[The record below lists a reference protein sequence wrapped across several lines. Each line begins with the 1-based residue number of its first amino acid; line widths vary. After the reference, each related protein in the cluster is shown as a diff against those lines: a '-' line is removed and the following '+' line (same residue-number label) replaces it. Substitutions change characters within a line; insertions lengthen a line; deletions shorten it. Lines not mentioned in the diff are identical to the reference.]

1 MPYMTRTHSAA
12 LGYVWTPGAG
22 QNIDMHYD
30 FPVETGRKNS
40 VALVW
45 AIELDS
51 PVYFEV
57 DARVLSNQMGF
68 LHFNV
73 N

>member
-30 FPVETGRKNS
+30 FSVETGRKDS

-45 AIELDS
+45 ATELDS
-51 PVYFEV
+51 PVCV
-57 DARVLSNQMGF
+57 KVLSNQSDF
-68 LHFNV
+68 LHNDM